1 MHDAT
6 LVKDCGP
13 ATWNWIYFML
23 PLVKRP
29 HLHQSMAQGF
39 CNEMVCMFFW
49 FLQQHQDEIDLDD
62 TSEEIQSIDE
72 KINPGF
78 LD

>member
-1 MHDAT
+1 
-6 LVKDCGP
+6 
-13 ATWNWIYFML
+13 
-23 PLVKRP
+23 
-29 HLHQSMAQGF
+29 
-39 CNEMVCMFFW
+39 MFFW